1 MVGTDRPLGPPILTP
16 AAPVR
21 GVFPSGFPFAG
32 HRLWWSIA
40 NKLQLTRTAG
50 SPGLAARWL
59 AFLCVGLLVVAG
71 LLSSNESWHAALH
84 AASGAAES
92 SAHHETAPD
101 GASNCLLC
109 AMAHQQVLGGFA
121 PAIEIPVPVGRQ
133 SSGVVPL
140 QGLLRYCRW
149 ESPWNGARFKLA

>member
-1 MVGTDRPLGPPILTP
+1 M
-16 AAPVR
+16 
-21 GVFPSGFPFAG
+21 
-32 HRLWWSIA
+32 
-40 NKLQLTRTAG
+40 QLTRTAG

-121 PAIEIPVPVGRQ
+121 PAIEIPVPVGAPVFGEWYPAGPPPIL
-133 SSGVVPL
+133 SLGVPMER
-140 QGLLRYCRW
+140 GPPYGC
-149 ESPWNGARFKLA
+149 